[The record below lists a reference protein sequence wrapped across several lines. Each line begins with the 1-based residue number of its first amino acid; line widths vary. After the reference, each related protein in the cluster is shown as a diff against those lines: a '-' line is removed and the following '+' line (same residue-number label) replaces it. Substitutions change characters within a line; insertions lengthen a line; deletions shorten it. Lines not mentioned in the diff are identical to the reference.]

1 MVICVWDNDGRII
14 NINPYGLKLF
24 GYTRDEAVNKTW
36 IELLAPEDR
45 PKAKGI
51 INDIKK
57 STGSK
62 NYEIQFITKSDEKIY
77 LLWSTGSLNSKND
90 EFVSIGV
97 DITDSK
103 KYQENIKYL
112 AFYDKLTDLPNKA
125 LLELEVDKLIIR
137 SSPRE

>member
-1 MVICVWDNDGRII
+1 M
-14 NINPYGLKLF
+14 
-24 GYTRDEAVNKTW
+24 
-36 IELLAPEDR
+36 APEDR